1 MTSELA
7 ILVALLTAILAL
19 IAAAFK
25 FGSWYGE
32 VNSDRILFKE
42 FMAEVRKDI
51 EELRKNIEEIRIQI
65 NNILIRLPT
74 LPTTGESP
82 IRLTELGER
91 ISKDIDAKDW
101 ATEMARELIGQT
113 EGMNPFE
120 IQTISFD
127 HAKKFEPD
135 DALLTKMQL
144 SAFESGI
151 DLDGVRSVLGVEL
164 RDCLLQLN
172 KQP

>member
-51 EELRKNIEEIRIQI
+51 DEIRNQI

-172 KQP
+172 KLP

>member
-7 ILVALLTAILAL
+7 ILVALLTAIFAL

-51 EELRKNIEEIRIQI
+51 DEIRNQI

-172 KQP
+172 KLP

>member
-7 ILVALLTAILAL
+7 ISVALLTAILAL

-51 EELRKNIEEIRIQI
+51 
-65 NNILIRLPT
+65 NNILIRLPP

-82 IRLTELGER
+82 IRLTELGEQ

-101 ATEMARELIGQT
+101 AAEMARELIGQT

-172 KQP
+172 KLP